1 MPFKS
6 RAFASKKRIRLLPE
20 VAITL
25 VGLAAMT
32 LVLAELDAFER
43 IYDFSRAHENY
54 ELDEIL
60 TALFAS
66 PVILLVFAFR
76 RVRDLKKEIRRR
88 VTAEAELRHLAQTD
102 LLTGLPN
109 RHFFFDTL
117 RKHLNS
123 QSRSNLPI
131 ALIQVD
137 LDRFKQVNDRLGPAF
152 GDYILKQIAQLLA
165 ENASKDW
172 LVARIGGD
180 EFVVAADV
188 AQEADAQAI
197 AKRLATIF
205 NRSFIH
211 QNTEC
216 TIGVSIGVAVHDSA
230 SLTNNTDPETLLMNA
245 DIALHRAK
253 VGGRNRIEVFEPT
266 FRSDFER
273 NTVLSNDLLRA
284 IARKEFFPVY
294 QPLVDS
300 STQKIVG
307 AEALVRWKH
316 PTRGVLPPA
325 MFMELAQTLGVLADI
340 DQAMFEEAV
349 KKRKI
354 WERMLQNPPRIS
366 VNISAER
373 LKSPSFLS
381 TVQAAGVQP
390 NTIIFEISE
399 AVTFEELDDV
409 SKYNLDALEGL
420 GVEVEIDDFGSGRA
434 SILSLLEMKPR
445 RLKIDRNLTAPV
457 VESEQ
462 ARSLVASILDIAHTL
477 SIEVVAEGVET
488 SQHAEILREQGCSLL
503 QGYYFSRP
511 IEETAFEELLQS
523 DQARSAN
530 WPTQGLGHRPAAAG

>member
-1 MPFKS
+1 M
-6 RAFASKKRIRLLPE
+6 
-20 VAITL
+20 TL
-25 VGLAAMT
+25 AGLAALT
-32 LVLAELDAFER
+32 LILAELDAFER
-43 IYDFSRAHENY
+43 IYGFSRAHEDY
-54 ELDEIL
+54 ELDEII

-66 PVILLVFAFR
+66 PVILLVFTFR
-76 RVRDLKKEIRRR
+76 RLNDLKKEIKRR
-88 VTAEAELRHLAQTD
+88 VTAEADLRHLAQTD

-109 RHFFFDTL
+109 RHFFFDAL
-117 RKHLNS
+117 QKRLNP
-123 QSRSNLPI
+123 QTRSSLPF

-137 LDRFKQVNDRLGPAF
+137 LDRFKHVNDRLGPAF
-152 GDYILKQIAQLLA
+152 GDHILKQVAHLLA
-165 ENASKDW
+165 ENTSKDW
-172 LVARIGGD
+172 MLARIGGD
-180 EFVVAADV
+180 EFVIAADV
-188 AQEADAQAI
+188 QQEADAKAI
-197 AKRLATIF
+197 ATELATTLK
-205 NRSFIH
+205 RSFIY

-216 TIGVSIGVAVHDSA
+216 TIGVSIGVAVHDINSRGDD
-230 SLTNNTDPETLLMNA
+230 TDPETLLMNA

-253 VGGRNRIEVFEPT
+253 VGGRNRIEVFEPS
-266 FRSDFER
+266 FRSDFEK

-284 IARKEFFPVY
+284 IANKEFFPVY

-300 STQKIVG
+300 STKKIVG
-307 AEALVRWKH
+307 AEALVRWRH

-325 MFMELAQTLGVLADI
+325 VFMDLAQTLGVLADI

-349 KKRKI
+349 KKRKT

-462 ARSLVASILDIAHTL
+462 ARSLVASILDIARTL

-488 SQHAEILREQGCSLL
+488 SQHADILTEQGCTLL

-511 IEETAFEELLQS
+511 IEEAAFEALLQS
-523 DQARSAN
+523 DEARNTTLPAHGNVHLTASA
-530 WPTQGLGHRPAAAG
+530 G